1 MEGASTAPSFASSE
15 VISNWHWLL
24 AIWIFH
30 VLITD
35 GVTVHKIH
43 GSVQFTVLWLW
54 FLVQFGIRWSL
65 GKSNSLCLVKLKE
78 WGSVKSDASLWQSEV
93 KKRWDSG
100 NARKKTLPNK
110 WKACWNWQIHLSWT
124 NALMII
130 SKFKTKS
137 FRKQSKFSSFN
148 YSGRTLSRK
157 KYCGYFKKTVE
168 TVHNILSWYNHI
180 SKAGDMCGTLHHV
193 LTITFGSL
201 YLKQNGVEAR
211 L

>member
-110 WKACWNWQIHLSWT
+110 WKAVGKDVGIGKYIYLEQMLLWLYQSLRLNHSESSQNVAPLTTQVEHCPEKNIVGIL
-124 NALMII
+124 
-130 SKFKTKS
+130 
-137 FRKQSKFSSFN
+137 RKQ
-148 YSGRTLSRK
+148 
-157 KYCGYFKKTVE
+157 
-168 TVHNILSWYNHI
+168 
-180 SKAGDMCGTLHHV
+180 
-193 LTITFGSL
+193 
-201 YLKQNGVEAR
+201 LKQFIIFFHDIIIFQKLVTCVA
-211 L
+211 LCTMC